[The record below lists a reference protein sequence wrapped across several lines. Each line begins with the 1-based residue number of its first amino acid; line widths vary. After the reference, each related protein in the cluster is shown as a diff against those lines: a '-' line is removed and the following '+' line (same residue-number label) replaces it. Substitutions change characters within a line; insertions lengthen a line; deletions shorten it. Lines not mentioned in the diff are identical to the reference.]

1 VFRPIRTSH
10 CHDCNNC
17 VMGFDHCVWLG
28 TCIGKLNYTYFFHF
42 VLSTFGYIIMVITLS
57 VMSIMA
63 TTDVTLKQLEIDS
76 FDFDRAKF
84 FKNLPKILVIIYA
97 FIFFIMLGGLYVG
110 HIVFMCH
117 FKKTTNES
125 LKRSEKY
132 GYAFD

>member
-1 VFRPIRTSH
+1 
-10 CHDCNNC
+10 
-17 VMGFDHCVWLG
+17 M
-28 TCIGKLNYTYFFHF
+28 
-42 VLSTFGYIIMVITLS
+42 
-57 VMSIMA
+57 
-63 TTDVTLKQLEIDS
+63 EIDS

-84 FKNLPKILVIIYA
+84 FKNLPKFLVIIYA

-132 GYAFD
+132 GYSFD